1 MTYRELWSRLTRVYD
16 EGEAKAVARMV
27 YEVGYGLTMSD
38 LLMGRDSE
46 VPQEEMEAL
55 AARLERQEPVQYV
68 LGQADFFGRTY
79 HVEPGVLIPR
89 PETEHLCRLI
99 IKEERGERR
108 EERGAILDMGTGSGC
123 IAITLALELTGSR
136 VTAWDISPVALRV
149 AKDNAWRLGAQVDVV
164 ENDMLQQTPHVVP
177 QWNLIVSNPPYIC
190 SSEASQMG
198 ANVLDYEPEVALFVP
213 DDDPLMFYVP
223 IMNYAQ
229 AALHPNGELWL
240 ETNPLYEKTIEECL
254 LERGFRVTTHDD
266 QFGKKRFIQAI
277 R

>member
-99 IKEERGERR
+99 IKEERGKRR
-108 EERGAILDMGTGSGC
+108 EERG
-123 IAITLALELTGSR
+123 ER
-136 VTAWDISPVALRV
+136 
-149 AKDNAWRLGAQVDVV
+149 K
-164 ENDMLQQTPHVVP
+164 E
-177 QWNLIVSNPPYIC
+177 
-190 SSEASQMG
+190 
-198 ANVLDYEPEVALFVP
+198 
-213 DDDPLMFYVP
+213 
-223 IMNYAQ
+223 
-229 AALHPNGELWL
+229 
-240 ETNPLYEKTIEECL
+240 
-254 LERGFRVTTHDD
+254 ERGERYVFSAEWT
-266 QFGKKRFIQAI
+266 QIILFSLLSPLSSLL
-277 R
+277 